1 MLRSEQRGNL
11 KHRTAIQTSRLR
23 HLLSEA
29 SRRAQR
35 LSRPILV
42 SLTEP
47 VDDPDFEPLTV
58 YTRMGWHFAQRVL
71 WLEPASGFALVGA
84 GSTLAFV
91 SSGPDRFQLVDDDW
105 RGMLSDALIEG
116 PSDPA
121 IGPRLLGGFR
131 FDPEREAES
140 CWSGFP
146 TAIMQ
151 LPRIM
156 LTQSQGSRWLT
167 QNRTVGPTDDV
178 NELAEILERDRE
190 SLFVIEHPAY
200 PDYWEVPSPRPR
212 EMREFQSDRAH
223 YEQIVAEG
231 AAAVRQGALE
241 KVVLARHARLDSG
254 EAFDIDAALE
264 RLAESYPTC
273 TIFAFGHDSKT
284 FLGATPERLVE
295 LRDGVVRVDCLAGTQ
310 PRGETPEEDERLA
323 QELLASGKNRW
334 EHDVVLRAIRQALDG
349 LCDEVHYPA
358 EPGLRTVR
366 NVHHLHTPV
375 VARPAKGVSL
385 LDLVG
390 ALHPTPAVGGT
401 PREAALA
408 YIREHEGW
416 DRGWYAGPIGWLDA
430 RGNGAFSVALRSA
443 LVDYPTS
450 WLFAGCGIVGESD
463 PESEFLESAA
473 KLRPVLGALGI
484 SRAITDPSEA
494 RR

>member
-1 MLRSEQRGNL
+1 MLTTEHQ
-11 KHRTAIQTSRLR
+11 TTSRATRLHELLDRASLR
-23 HLLSEA
+23 A
-29 SRRAQR
+29 RRLHQ
-35 LSRPILV
+35 PILV

-47 VDDPDFEPLTV
+47 AGGAELEPLAVYARLARHFANRALWFEPD
-58 YTRMGWHFAQRVL
+58 
-71 WLEPASGFALVGA
+71 SGFALVGA
-84 GSTLAFV
+84 GSSV
-91 SSGPDRFQLVDDDW
+91 SFLPSGPNRFQTVDDGW
-105 RGMLSDALIEG
+105 REMLSQALIEG
-116 PSDPA
+116 PSDPP

-146 TAIMQ
+146 DARMQ

-167 QNRTVGPTDDV
+167 WSCMVSPSADV
-178 NELAEILERDRE
+178 DELAAVFERDRE
-190 SLFVIEHPAY
+190 SLLATENPPF
-200 PDYWEVPSPRPR
+200 PDNWEGSPFRPQG
-212 EMREFQSDRAH
+212 MAITDSNQAH
-223 YEQIVAEG
+223 YEQIVANG

-241 KVVLARHARLDSG
+241 KVVLARQARVDSG
-254 EAFDIDAALE
+254 QPFDLDAALE
-264 RLAESYPTC
+264 RLSESYPTC
-273 TIFAFGHDSKT
+273 TIFAFAHDSKT

-295 LRDGVVRVDCLAGTQ
+295 LRDGVARVDCLAGTQ
-310 PRGETPEEDERLA
+310 PRGETPKEDERLA
-323 QELLASGKNRW
+323 RELLGSGKNRW
-334 EHDVVLRAIRQALDG
+334 EHTVVLEAIRQALDG
-349 LCDEVHYPA
+349 LCDEIDYPA

-375 VARPAKGVSL
+375 VARPVSGVSL

-408 YIREHEGW
+408 YIRAHEGW

-430 RGNGAFSVALRSA
+430 RGGGSFAVALRSA
-443 LVDYPTS
+443 LIDDPTA

-463 PESEFLESAA
+463 PESEYLESAA

-484 SRAITDPSEA
+484 SETVTGTSEA